1 MQILTI
7 FSFARRA
14 IGAQLQLAARDICFS
29 KRGCDACNKPC
40 AAALVAAYRNSNGHP
55 VFTSTLPAAAAW
67 LVLFSLVAE
76 AREPHTPAW
85 DKIAGGREGGKPVVA
100 VIGLRQQQITV
111 PGLD

>member
-1 MQILTI
+1 MDT
-7 FSFARRA
+7 
-14 IGAQLQLAARDICFS
+14 
-29 KRGCDACNKPC
+29 PC
-40 AAALVAAYRNSNGHP
+40 SHR
-55 VFTSTLPAAAAW
+55 LPATAAW

-76 AREPHTPAW
+76 AREPRTPAW